1 MTKARAG
8 TGKIFQT
15 GNSRKFIVKSR
26 KNWLVAVF
34 ATAASMCAN
43 GKEPLRVSLQ
53 QLFDIAESHNASIQS
68 FRTAV
73 AEASDGVGA
82 SKAARLP
89 DLEATASVSYL
100 GNVLVWDRPFK
111 NGITAQTPHF
121 GNNFALVARQTVYS
135 GGAIT
140 SSIRLAKLNQK
151 MAEVEAVENRQRVR
165 FLLTGHYLQLHNLRH
180 QETVFDQNIALADTL
195 IRQTRRRMEQGVAL
209 ENDVTR
215 HELQRENLLLG
226 RARVR
231 DAQRII
237 SHQLTT
243 ALGLDTAIVI
253 LPDDDF
259 ITGLCPQESEAEWQ
273 RIAVFNHTGIQKAD
287 LGTHMAEQKV
297 QLQRAERLPK
307 ISLVAEDHF
316 DGPVTFEIPTL
327 DKNINYWYVGVGV
340 TYKFSS
346 LWKNSKSLRQA
357 RTAVHRSQQRQR
369 EAAESVDNAIQ
380 AAYTNYLTSFTELK
394 THQKSVELAEQ
405 NYRVIQNR
413 YENGLALITDMVD
426 AANVKLDA
434 ELALVSAR
442 INVIYNYYQLK
453 YISNTL

>member
-1 MTKARAG
+1 MS
-8 TGKIFQT
+8 
-15 GNSRKFIVKSR
+15 SRKR
-26 KNWLVAVF
+26 WLVAVF
-34 ATAASMCAN
+34 ATAASLCAN
-43 GKEPLRVSLQ
+43 GREPLKVSLQ
-53 QLFDIAESHNASIQS
+53 QLFDIAEGHNASIQS
-68 FRTAV
+68 FRTAIV
-73 AEASDGVGA
+73 EASEGVSVA
-82 SKAARLP
+82 KAARLL
-89 DLEATASVSYL
+89 DVEATASVSYL
-100 GNVLVWDRPFK
+100 GNVQIWDRPLK
-111 NGITAQTPHF
+111 NRFTATTPHF
-121 GNNFALVARQTVYS
+121 GNNFALMARQTVYS

-140 SSIRLAKLNQK
+140 SGIRMAKLNQK
-151 MAEVEAVENRQRVR
+151 LAEVEAEENRQRVR

-180 QETVFDQNIALADTL
+180 QETVFNQNIALADTL
-195 IRQTRRRMEQGVAL
+195 ILQTRHRMEQGVAL
-209 ENDVTR
+209 ENDITR

-259 ITGLCPQESEAEWQ
+259 VAELSPKESEAEWQ
-273 RIAVFNHTGIQKAD
+273 QAAVLNHTGLQKAD
-287 LGTHMAEQKV
+287 IGTRMAEQRV
-297 QLQRAERLPK
+297 RLQRAELLPK
-307 ISLVAEDHF
+307 VALVAEDHF
-316 DGPVTFEIPTL
+316 EGPVTFEIPTL

-340 TYKFSS
+340 TYNFSS
-346 LWKNSKSLRQA
+346 LWKHNKSLRQA
-357 RTAVHRSQQRQR
+357 RTAVHHSQQQQR
-369 EAAESVDNAIQ
+369 EASEEVENAIQ
-380 AAYTNYLTSFTELK
+380 AAYTNYLTAFTELN
-394 THQKSVELAEQ
+394 TQQKSVELAVQ